1 LHNDIEFSP
10 PLQYFAQVKLRVNDL
25 GQLTA
30 ESVNTNGSGDFSH
43 LADTD
48 AFIELP
54 LEQNIFKKGDVYK
67 IWRYNL

>member
-1 LHNDIEFSP
+1 MHNDIEFSP